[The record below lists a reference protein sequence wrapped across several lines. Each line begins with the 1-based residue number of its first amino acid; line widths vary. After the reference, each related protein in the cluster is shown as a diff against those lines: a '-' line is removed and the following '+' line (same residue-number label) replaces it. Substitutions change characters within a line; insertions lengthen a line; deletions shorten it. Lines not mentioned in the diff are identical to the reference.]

1 MTNVPVG
8 RVEVRPLT
16 PERWPDLEQLFGPKG
31 AYGGCWCMW
40 FRLRRREF
48 GRNEGADNKAGL
60 KALVD
65 SGTPPGLIAYVDGEP
80 AGWCSLD
87 PREKF
92 AHLEHSRQF
101 KRVDN
106 QPVWSIVCFVIGE
119 RFRRQGLML
128 RLLEEAVSCAAQ
140 RGAGIIE
147 AYPVEPVEPEGRL
160 TGTAGYTGIAS
171 AFRRAGFIEVA
182 RAANGRPVMRY
193 YVR

>member
-1 MTNVPVG
+1 
-8 RVEVRPLT
+8 
-16 PERWPDLEQLFGPKG
+16 
-31 AYGGCWCMW
+31 MW
-40 FRLRRREF
+40 FRLRRQEF
-48 GRNEGADNKAGL
+48 GSNKGRENKAAL
-60 KALVD
+60 KALVG
-65 SGTPPGLIAYVDGEP
+65 SGERPGLIAYVDGEP

-92 AHLEHSRQF
+92 AHLARSRQF

-119 RFRRQGLML
+119 RFRRQGLMT
-128 RLLEEAVSCAAQ
+128 RLLEEAVSYAAQ
-140 RGAGIIE
+140 RGARIIE
-147 AYPVEPVEPEGRL
+147 GYPVEPEGRL

-171 AFRRAGFIEVA
+171 VFRRAGFIEVA

>member
-1 MTNVPVG
+1 MTRPAG
-8 RVEVRPLT
+8 RVEVHPVT

-40 FRLRRREF
+40 FRLRRQEF
-48 GRNEGADNKAGL
+48 GSNKGRENKAAL

-65 SGTPPGLIAYVDGEP
+65 SGERPGLIAYVNGEP

-92 AHLEHSRQF
+92 AHLERSRQF
-101 KRVDN
+101 QRVDN

-119 RFRRQGLML
+119 RFRRQGLMT
-128 RLLEEAVSCAAQ
+128 RLLKEAVSYAAQ

-147 AYPVEPVEPEGRL
+147 AYPVEPEGRL
-160 TGTAGYTGIAS
+160 TGYAGYTGIAS
-171 AFRRAGFIEVA
+171 VFRRAGFIEVA